1 MAINIFKPLRDLQ
14 DGELKSQRWYR
25 NAVSLIADR
34 VSAGKLMGQGKLLG
48 RPSAGRMAMFYYD
61 PKYKNTLPYYD
72 RVPLVLPVDT
82 IKGDFEGLNFQ
93 YLPYALRYRL
103 LQNLQGYATNDKFN
117 RTTRLDVD
125 YSNIAGE
132 GLVKPAIK
140 KYLYAHVRSRF
151 LRIDA
156 DEMAIAINLPVADFQ
171 GASLGSVFSKSRR
184 MI

>member
-1 MAINIFKPLRDLQ
+1 
-14 DGELKSQRWYR
+14 
-25 NAVSLIADR
+25 
-34 VSAGKLMGQGKLLG
+34 
-48 RPSAGRMAMFYYD
+48 MAMFYYD

-82 IKGDFEGLNFQ
+82 IKGGFVGLNFH
-93 YLPYALRYRL
+93 YLLYALRYRL

-171 GASLGSVFSKSRR
+171 GASLGSVFSKSRNDLMAILR
-184 MI
+184 GGRRIGNFDIRLGILRDRSLDNVDLRDARLKRKIG